1 MEDEILALTAE
12 IASAYLNGAAATGA
26 VKPDDLPRI
35 IREIHATLSQPMV
48 NEPEAPEPVAT
59 VSKREITKS
68 ITPDALISF
77 VDGKPYKTLKRH
89 LSTNGLTIEEYKAK
103 YGLPAD
109 YPTVAPNY
117 SAARSAMAKSLGLG
131 SRTGR
136 SAAKAPAKAPA
147 TRGRGRPRKNA

>member
-12 IASAYLNGAAATGA
+12 IASAYLNGAAASGA

-35 IREIHATLSQPMV
+35 IREVYATLSQPMV
-48 NEPEAPEPVAT
+48 KEPEAVEPVAMP
-59 VSKREITKS
+59 SKREITKS

-89 LSTNGLTIEEYKAK
+89 LSTNGLTIEEYKARF
-103 YGLPAD
+103 GLPSD

-136 SAAKAPAKAPA
+136 SAKAAPAPA
-147 TRGRGRPRKNA
+147 TSGSGRHKKNPA